1 VSRYWVAALI
11 IASLAPPR
19 HAGAFG
25 EATAVE
31 IRCVV
36 VGASEG
42 PHTPEAARRLAWE
55 MRQRTS
61 VDTEL
66 QSRAI
71 RLDSAELFQSP
82 FLYWR
87 GDASFAPLSEA
98 EIVGLR
104 RFLQFGGFLLID
116 DAAPNG
122 SDGFDSSIRR
132 AMNRVLPASP
142 LMPLSSGHVI
152 YRSYYLVDR
161 PVGRR
166 RGPASLEAVVLEDRV
181 AVAYGRHDFGG
192 AWARDNLGNWLFNV
206 APGGDRQ
213 RELAIRFGV
222 NVLMYALCL
231 DYKDDQVHAPY
242 IMRRRGGTP

>member
-1 VSRYWVAALI
+1 MSRYWVAALI
-11 IASLAPPR
+11 IGSLAPSAP
-19 HAGAFG
+19 AGAFG

-36 VGASEG
+36 VGNG
-42 PHTPEAARRLAWE
+42 TDPHTPEAARRLAWE
-55 MRQRTS
+55 TRQRTS

-66 QSRAI
+66 RSRAI
-71 RLDSAELFQSP
+71 RLDAAELFQSP
-82 FLYWR
+82 LLYWR
-87 GDASFAPLSEA
+87 GEAAFAPLSEA

-116 DAAPNG
+116 DAAPEGN
-122 SDGFDSSIRR
+122 DDFDASVRR
-132 AMNRVLPASP
+132 AMRRALPASS
-142 LMPLSSGHVI
+142 LTPLSSAHVI

-213 RELAIRFGV
+213 REQAIRFGV
-222 NVLMYALCL
+222 NVVMYALCL

-242 IMRRRGGTP
+242 IMRRRAGTP

>member
-1 VSRYWVAALI
+1 MLLPS
-11 IASLAPPR
+11 P

-36 VGASEG
+36 VGAAVS
-42 PHTPEAARRLAWE
+42 PTTPEAARRLAWE
-55 MRQRTS
+55 VRQRTS

-71 RLDSAELFQSP
+71 RLDAPELFQSP

-87 GDASFAPLSEA
+87 GDTAFAALSPA

-104 RFLQFGGFLLID
+104 RFLQFGGFLLVD
-116 DAAPNG
+116 DASPDG
-122 SDGFDSSIRR
+122 SDGFDTSIRR
-132 AMNRVLPASP
+132 ALSRTLPASH
-142 LMPLSSGHVI
+142 LTPLSSGHVI
-152 YRSYYLVDR
+152 FRSYYLVDR

-166 RGPASLEAVVLEDRV
+166 RGPASVDAIVLEDRV

-206 APGGDRQ
+206 VPGGDRQ

-242 IMRRRGGTP
+242 IMRRRAGTP